1 MELAIG
7 QMGNGKDGYCDTN
20 DGQDYESSG
29 LPQRRPISPG
39 ERKIVE
45 REGKTAMRE
54 STTQTEERKQSNK
67 ANHIPPTQQSRSTTS
82 SAFSNPSVRPAVSG
96 KPVPPTNHT
105 NPFTFHVPRF
115 VFAIFSYFH
124 LFGFS
129 SVTQFPPTPRG
140 FSLPVP
146 CEKKKTALFF
156 FSVPALFLAMMMME
170 FR

>member
-7 QMGNGKDGYCDTN
+7 QMGNGNDGYCDMN
-20 DGQDYESSG
+20 NGQDYERSG

-39 ERKIVE
+39 KRKIVE
-45 REGKTAMRE
+45 RERGGKTAMRE

-105 NPFTFHVPRF
+105 NPSTFHVPRF
-115 VFAIFSYFH
+115 VFAIFPF
-124 LFGFS
+124 FTS
-129 SVTQFPPTPRG
+129 SVFRVSPNFLQHLAVFPFLFRAKKRKPLF
-140 FSLPVP
+140 FSLVCPL
-146 CEKKKTALFF
+146 CFW
-156 FSVPALFLAMMMME
+156 
-170 FR
+170 R